1 MTPPQIALSWS
12 DQTDVSSRMAL
23 WCEQCRL
30 HTGYKQEQI
39 RKCPHC
45 YSMTLTET
53 EFCANKRCGLHVGIG
68 NYLPDSARPP
78 VDMIYQSPIKNV
90 DNLVKYVPNISQ
102 QTVDD
107 AADLFDAFDSEGTN
121 DPRGILTIAQPFEA
135 ITAAPAAKKKRKQKS
150 APVPTPATQS
160 TPEDEDDLFGF

>member
-1 MTPPQIALSWS
+1 MNTQIEVTWS
-12 DQTDVSSRMAL
+12 DPTDVSSRMAL

-30 HTGYKQEQI
+30 HPGWKPDQI

-53 EFCANKRCGLHVGIG
+53 ELCANKRCGLHVGIG

-78 VDMIYQSPIKNV
+78 VDMVYKSPIESAPKPI
-90 DNLVKYVPNISQ
+90 DPSPKMTER
-102 QTVDD
+102 TVDD

-121 DPRGILTIAQPFEA
+121 DPRGILTIAQPFESV
-135 ITAAPAAKKKRKQKS
+135 TAAPAAKKKRKQKS